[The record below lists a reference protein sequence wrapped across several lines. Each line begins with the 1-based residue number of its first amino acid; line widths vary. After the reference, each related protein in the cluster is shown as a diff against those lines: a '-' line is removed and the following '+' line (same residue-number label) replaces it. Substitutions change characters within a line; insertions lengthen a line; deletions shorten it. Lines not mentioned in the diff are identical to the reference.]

1 MLYIRTTYSPC
12 KLRFPAH
19 SPKTFY
25 SPLQHWEQESQKP
38 EVCPIQQE
46 REMIQLFSPSEVT
59 TYKRRMTCELYTHL
73 ANGILLPPTRS
84 PQVHVV
90 LLIFSWGG
98 GAAKKKQV
106 RSLLL
111 ETQQNKWES
120 TKKQFVKTEERQ
132 TCTPGKKG
140 WAPPP
145 HLVKRSLGVSHLDT
159 WFDSRWWQ
167 SGKVMEMIK

>member
-25 SPLQHWEQESQKP
+25 SPLQQWEQESQKP

-46 REMIQLFSPSEVT
+46 REMIQVFSPSEVT

-73 ANGILLPPTRS
+73 AHGILLPPTRS

-98 GAAKKKQV
+98 GAAKKNRCEV
-106 RSLLL
+106 YY
-111 ETQQNKWES
+111 
-120 TKKQFVKTEERQ
+120 
-132 TCTPGKKG
+132 
-140 WAPPP
+140 
-145 HLVKRSLGVSHLDT
+145 
-159 WFDSRWWQ
+159 
-167 SGKVMEMIK
+167 